1 MRRSPAATSAPMAL
15 ASAHWVIGYA
25 AFSTLHPAYRRSLS
39 ARTQTPT
46 RNREYGAYALASAW
60 RASSSICSTGGP
72 DMAPRPPTL
81 GRAPAK
87 PWRASKSPPD
97 SSSLLHVGNADG
109 SRRHR
114 ATHDSGEQ
122 RHREDVRD
130 RLDELHRYDAHERQR
145 RPLQAKLDRVGEGE
159 QQARAQRRQR
169 APLPE
174 DQRGQ
179 REVAFAGRH
188 ITDEGRVVS
197 RRQIRAREP
206 AQDAAAHERHI
217 ARGRDRHPGGVDRA
231 RALADR
237 SESQPEARPVDE
249 PRDDRDGGGG
259 DVDQE
264 IVAADHL
271 AVDRADHGQG
281 RERCRAG

>member
-60 RASSSICSTGGP
+60 RASSSISLTGGP
-72 DMAPRPPTL
+72 DMAPRPPAV

-87 PWRASKSPPD
+87 PWRASTPLRNP
-97 SSSLLHVGNADG
+97 SLFFHVGNADG
-109 SRRHR
+109 PRRDGPADDAR
-114 ATHDSGEQ
+114 EQ

-130 RLDELHRYDAHERQR
+130 RLDELHGHAAHERQR
-145 RPLQAKLDRVGEGE
+145 PALPSQLDRVGEGE
-159 QQARAQRRQR
+159 QQAGAERRQR

-179 REVAFAGRH
+179 REVALPGRH
-188 ITDEGRVVS
+188 IADEDRVVS
-197 RRQIRAREP
+197 GRQVGARESTE
-206 AQDAAAHERHI
+206 DAAAHERQV
-217 ARGRDRHPGGVDRA
+217 ARGG
-231 RALADR
+231 
-237 SESQPEARPVDE
+237 
-249 PRDDRDGGGG
+249 
-259 DVDQE
+259 
-264 IVAADHL
+264 
-271 AVDRADHGQG
+271 
-281 RERCRAG
+281 